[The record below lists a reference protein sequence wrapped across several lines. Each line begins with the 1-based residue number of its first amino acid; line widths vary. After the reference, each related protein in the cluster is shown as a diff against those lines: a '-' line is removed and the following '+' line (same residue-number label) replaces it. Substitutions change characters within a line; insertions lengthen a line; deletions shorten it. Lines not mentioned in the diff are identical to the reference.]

1 MAKKSV
7 RNRNEKRIGLV
18 EKYRAEREEYR
29 RCAKLIS
36 NVHLSD
42 KERSD
47 AMEKL
52 QQMPRDSSPSRR
64 RHRCKLC
71 GRPRAYNRL
80 TGLCRLHMRIA
91 TINGMVPGMR
101 KASW

>member
-7 RNRNEKRIGLV
+7 RNRNAKRLKLV
-18 EKYRAEREEYR
+18 ARYRVKRDKLRED
-29 RCAKLIS
+29 IS

-42 KERSD
+42 KERGD
-47 AMEKL
+47 AMRAL
-52 QQMPRDSSPSRR
+52 QDLPRDSNPSRR
-64 RHRCKLC
+64 RNRCKLC

-91 TINGMVPGMR
+91 TVNGMVPGMH

>member
-7 RNRNEKRIGLV
+7 RNRNARREKVANRLREKRDKLRTDVSNINLS
-18 EKYRAEREEYR
+18 EAERWE
-29 RCAKLIS
+29 
-36 NVHLSD
+36 
-42 KERSD
+42 
-47 AMEKL
+47 AMQAL
-52 QQMPRDSSPSRR
+52 QKMPRDSSPSRR
-64 RHRCKLC
+64 RNRCKQC

-91 TINGMVPGMR
+91 TINGMVPGMH

>member
-7 RNRNEKRIGLV
+7 RNRNEKRFKLV
-18 EKYRAEREEYR
+18 NSMREKRDELRA
-29 RCAKLIS
+29 AVS

-42 KERSD
+42 KDRWE
-47 AMEKL
+47 ATQKL
-52 QQMPRDSSPSRR
+52 QDLPRDSSPTRR
-64 RHRCKLC
+64 RNRCKLC

-80 TGLCRLHMRIA
+80 TGLCRLHMRSA
-91 TINGMVPGMR
+91 TVSGMVPGMR

>member
-7 RNRNEKRIGLV
+7 SNRNNRRKQLFTRLKTKRDKLRETVVSVHASDEEKEQAVI
-18 EKYRAEREEYR
+18 
-29 RCAKLIS
+29 
-36 NVHLSD
+36 
-42 KERSD
+42 
-47 AMEKL
+47 AMQK
-52 QQMPRDSSPSRR
+52 MPRDTSGSRR
-64 RHRCKLC
+64 RNRCKLC

-80 TGLCRLHMRIA
+80 TGLCRLHLRIA

>member
-7 RNRNEKRIGLV
+7 VHRNKRRIELV
-18 EKYRAEREEYR
+18 ERTRSKRDKLRE
-29 RCAKLIS
+29 AIS
-36 NVHLSD
+36 NVNLSD
-42 KERSD
+42 EERAE
-47 AMEKL
+47 AMK
-52 QQMPRDSSPSRR
+52 QMQKMPRDASPTRR
-64 RHRCKLC
+64 RNRCKLC

-91 TINGMVPGMR
+91 TINGMVPGMH

>member
-7 RNRNEKRIGLV
+7 RNRNARRFSLVNKHREKREELRCNRSDV
-18 EKYRAEREEYR
+18 NLSDEERAQAN
-29 RCAKLIS
+29 AKLQ
-36 NVHLSD
+36 
-42 KERSD
+42 
-47 AMEKL
+47 AMA
-52 QQMPRDSSPSRR
+52 RDTSSIRR
-64 RHRCKLC
+64 RNRCKIC

-91 TINGMVPGMR
+91 VVNGMVPGLH

>member
-7 RNRNEKRIGLV
+7 RNRNAKRVKLTNKFREKRTQL
-18 EKYRAEREEYR
+18 RE
-29 RCAKLIS
+29 AVS
-36 NVHLSD
+36 NINLSE
-42 KERSD
+42 KERWE
-47 AMEKL
+47 AMQELQKL
-52 QQMPRDSSPSRR
+52 PRDSSPSRR
-64 RHRCKLC
+64 RNRCKMC

-91 TINGMVPGMR
+91 TIGGMVPGMH

>member
-7 RNRNEKRIGLV
+7 RNRNKKRLKLTEKFREKRNELRDAV
-18 EKYRAEREEYR
+18 
-29 RCAKLIS
+29 S
-36 NVHLSD
+36 NIQLD
-42 KERSD
+42 EKERWE
-47 AMEKL
+47 AMMQLQKL
-52 QQMPRDSSPSRR
+52 PRDSSASRR
-64 RHRCKLC
+64 RNRCKLC

-91 TINGMVPGMR
+91 TIGGMVPGMH

>member
-7 RNRNEKRIGLV
+7 RNRNE
-18 EKYRAEREEYR
+18 R
-29 RCAKLIS
+29 RAKLSTRLRAKRDQLRAAVS
-36 NVHLSD
+36 NMKLSD
-42 KERSD
+42 KERWD
-47 AMEKL
+47 AMQKL
-52 QQMPRDSSPSRR
+52 QKMPRDASPSRKR
-64 RHRCKLC
+64 NRCKLC

-91 TINGMVPGMR
+91 TINGMVPGMH

>member
-7 RNRNEKRIGLV
+7 RNRNLKREKLSNRLRAKR
-18 EKYRAEREEYR
+18 EKLREDV
-29 RCAKLIS
+29 S
-36 NVHLSD
+36 NIHLSD
-42 KERSD
+42 KERWE
-47 AMEKL
+47 AMLAL
-52 QQMPRDSSPSRR
+52 QQLPRDSSPMRR
-64 RHRCKLC
+64 RNRCKLC
-71 GRPRAYNRL
+71 GRPRGYNRL

>member
-7 RNRNEKRIGLV
+7 KNRNKKRIKV
-18 EKYRAEREEYR
+18 ASRFKIKREQLKEVINDIN
-29 RCAKLIS
+29 AS
-36 NVHLSD
+36 E
-42 KERSD
+42 KERML
-47 AMEKL
+47 AMHRLQKL
-52 QQMPRDSSPSRR
+52 PRDSSTARQR
-64 RHRCKLC
+64 NRCKLC

-91 TINGMVPGMR
+91 TISGMVPGMH

>member
-7 RNRNEKRIGLV
+7 VNRNRDRNELYTRLKAKRDVLKQAVIDINSSDD
-18 EKYRAEREEYR
+18 ERE
-29 RCAKLIS
+29 AA
-36 NVHLSD
+36 V
-42 KERSD
+42 
-47 AMEKL
+47 AAL
-52 QQMPRDSSPSRR
+52 QKMPRDSSGTRR
-64 RHRCKLC
+64 RNRCKLC

>member
-7 RNRNEKRIGLV
+7 RNRNANR
-18 EKYRAEREEYR
+18 RELT
-29 RCAKLIS
+29 AKLKTKRDHLRETVS
-36 NVHLSD
+36 SVHASD
-42 KERSD
+42 DDKWN
-47 AMEKL
+47 AMMAL
-52 QQMPRDSSPSRR
+52 QKMPRDSSRTRR
-64 RHRCKLC
+64 RNRCKLC
-71 GRPRAYNRL
+71 GRPRGYNRL

>member
-1 MAKKSV
+1 MAKISV
-7 RNRNEKRIGLV
+7 VNRNAKRRKISDRLRV
-18 EKYRAEREEYR
+18 KRDTLRE
-29 RCAKLIS
+29 AIS
-36 NVHLSD
+36 NTHLSD
-42 KERSD
+42 DERWE
-47 AMEKL
+47 AGQKL
-52 QQMPRDSSPSRR
+52 QKMPRDSSRSRVSN
-64 RHRCKLC
+64 RCKLC